1 MGSIILRQYHEVS
14 SADVLQRA
22 YDWVSAAT
30 SDGVLSIMEKA
41 EVRGNWASMVD
52 IKDSLLTQAA
62 GFSINTTTDA
72 DFRATA
78 APGLQFFLHTL
89 YNVLVAAEVWSA
101 PSSST
106 TVDKAT
112 INGHM
117 ANFRNQCQVCT
128 GRLAMEAKSLA
139 DTAQSAAD
147 AAQDAAD
154 AAQEA
159 ADAAQEA
166 ADDAYTLADG
176 KSKVISSTS
185 VYAPGGMTGN
195 IGDYCHRLYDGT
207 IYFYE
212 KTGSTTWTL
221 KGKYKLGADNTESA
235 IPGVPVSSFPFV
247 DAGYLSAILINADD
261 INAGTITGRTLRT
274 SASGQRFI
282 VSASTNTASFYN
294 SSGVEVVNIAYTDT
308 DGEGRPPTYSIFGLP
323 SGLMTGVYAQSGTG
337 FAIVAE
343 TAYTGSDGGAV
354 YGVNKSS
361 GTGVG
366 GSSAAYNG
374 GYGVYGR
381 CGLAHSSSAGVA
393 AQGYRGF
400 QADAV
405 YVGFDVKTTTRT
417 PSYGIRA
424 IGSTYSGH
432 FTGSVY
438 VDGTVFPFT
447 GSHEGIVSDDFVGE
461 VGDILVDIAV
471 ANKGGISNAIGFN
484 ALSSTPKQKS
494 VFGVLS
500 SVQDFVSDDF
510 TVEPGDK
517 LFAGSKN
524 RLLAQLDGISNVY
537 DLRTFWEQN
546 LQIPIA
552 LRDLDGEAV
561 TEKNWEKHKTLLI
574 DILSHCK
581 KVGVNAIGEGLI
593 NVCREGGDIDV
604 GDYICS
610 SSIPGKGMK
619 QDDDLM
625 HNHTI
630 AKARETVSWAEG
642 DDSIKMIACTYHCG

>member
-1 MGSIILRQYHEVS
+1 MGSIVLRQYHDVS
-14 SADVLQRA
+14 AADALQKA
-22 YDWVSAAT
+22 YDWVAAAA

-41 EVRGNWASMVD
+41 EARGNWAAMVD

-72 DFRATA
+72 DFQA
-78 APGLQFFLHTL
+78 AASPGLQFFFTTL
-89 YNVLVAAEVWSA
+89 YNALVAAEVWSA

-112 INGHM
+112 LNGHM
-117 ANFRNQCQVCT
+117 ANFKNQCQICT
-128 GRLAMEAKSLA
+128 GRLAMAAKA
-139 DTAQSAAD
+139 
-147 AAQDAAD
+147 
-154 AAQEA
+154 
-159 ADAAQEA
+159 
-166 ADDAYTLADG
+166 LADG

-185 VYAPGGMTGN
+185 ASAPGSTTGN
-195 IGDYCHRLYDGT
+195 IGDYCHRLYNGT

-221 KGKYKLGADNTESA
+221 KGKYKMGADNTESA

-274 SASGQRFI
+274 AASGQRFI
-282 VSASTNTASFYN
+282 VSADTNTASFYN
-294 SSGVEVVNIAYTDT
+294 SSGAEVIKLDYTNESD
-308 DGEGRPPTYSIFGLP
+308 RYFYSSFGLP
-323 SGLMTGVYAQSGTG
+323 SGDVTAIWARSGTG
-337 FAIVAE
+337 AGLVAE
-343 TAYTGSDGGAV
+343 NSYTRSDGGAV
-354 YGVNKSS
+354 YGVNKST

-366 GSSAAYNG
+366 GSSTTSNG
-374 GYGVYGR
+374 GYGVYGK

-400 QADAV
+400 QADAA
-405 YVGFDVKTTTRT
+405 YVGFDVNTATRT
-417 PSYGIRA
+417 PTYGIRA
-424 IGSTYSGH
+424 TGSTYSAH
-432 FTGSVY
+432 FTGSAY

-500 SVQDFVSDDF
+500 SVQNFVSDDF
-510 TVEPGDK
+510 TVEYGDK

-524 RLLAQLDGISNVY
+524 RLLAQLDGIGSVY

-561 TEKNWEKHKTLLI
+561 AEKNWEKHKTLLI

-593 NVCREGGDIDV
+593 NVCREGGNIEA

-619 QDDDLM
+619 QDDDLL
-625 HNHTI
+625 HNYTV
-630 AKARETVSWAEG
+630 AKARETVAWAEG